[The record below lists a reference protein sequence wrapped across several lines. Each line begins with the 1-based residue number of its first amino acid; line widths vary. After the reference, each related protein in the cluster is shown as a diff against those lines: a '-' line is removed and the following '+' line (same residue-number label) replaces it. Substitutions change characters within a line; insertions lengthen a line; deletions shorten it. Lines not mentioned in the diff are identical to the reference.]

1 MKVGK
6 NSLRLD
12 KIKQEHHPHSACQL
26 QRGQSLLEFAVGAV
40 ILLLLLAGI
49 VDLGRAFFVY
59 IALRDAAQ
67 EGAVYGS
74 ICPQDV
80 NAIIQHVKSSSN
92 SPVDLANDPNI
103 KISCTFITASGES
116 ACGGTIPAPGNGIK
130 VRVTYQNFPLIMP
143 FMSTIAGSQYISIT
157 AEIQDTILRN
167 EVCH

>member
-1 MKVGK
+1 MAIEKYSVK
-6 NSLRLD
+6 LNN
-12 KIKQEHHPHSACQL
+12 IKQKYPPRL
-26 QRGQSLLEFAVGAV
+26 VYRLPRGQSLLEFAVGAV

-74 ICPQDV
+74 VCPQDV
-80 NAIIQHVKSSSN
+80 NAIIEHVKSSSN
-92 SPVDLANDPNI
+92 SPVDFANDPNI
-103 KISCTFITASGES
+103 EIKCTFVNASGES
-116 ACGGTIPAPGNGIK
+116 HSCNESIPDPGRIK
-130 VRVTYQNFPLIMP
+130 VQVTYQNFPLIMP
-143 FMSTIAGSQYISIT
+143 FMSTIAGSQTISIT